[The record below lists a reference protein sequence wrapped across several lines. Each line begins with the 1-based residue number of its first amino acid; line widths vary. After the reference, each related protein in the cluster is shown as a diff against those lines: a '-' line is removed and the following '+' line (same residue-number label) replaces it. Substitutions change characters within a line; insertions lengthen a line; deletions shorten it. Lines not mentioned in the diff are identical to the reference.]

1 MPHVQGQRGSPS
13 KMVGGVNSHLE
24 SNPIPTRDAKRAQTN
39 YVHSRTQGP
48 YRDWDRTVFEHLL
61 WRYGSAVDYHRD
73 RGSGCRRPGLWHKP
87 SWRRSPLTH
96 HRAART
102 YTGLGKLTLGVH
114 KQNLVHQD
122 PGERSSD
129 PTRD

>member
-1 MPHVQGQRGSPS
+1 
-13 KMVGGVNSHLE
+13 MVGGVNSHLE

-39 YVHSRTQGP
+39 YVNSRTQGP

-61 WRYGSAVDYHRD
+61 WMYGSVTVRAT
-73 RGSGCRRPGLWHKP
+73 GLWVQQTRVWHKP

-102 YTGLGKLTLGVH
+102 YTGLGKLTLGRH
-114 KQNLVHQD
+114 KQNLVHQEK
-122 PGERSSD
+122 GAV
-129 PTRD
+129 THKGLTQTFLCV